1 MFWNGRKQQIIV
13 SIIKRLSNSVCH
25 ELPKRKSLFEFL
37 HFFFHLVVNY
47 TPKRDFI
54 ATLLHLFNEYLYAI
68 EQTDLA
74 YVDLN
79 LA

>member
-13 SIIKRLSNSVCH
+13 LIIKRLSNSVCH
-25 ELPKRKSLFEFL
+25 ELLFEFL
-37 HFFFHLVVNY
+37 HFFHLVVNY

-74 YVDLN
+74 YVVLN